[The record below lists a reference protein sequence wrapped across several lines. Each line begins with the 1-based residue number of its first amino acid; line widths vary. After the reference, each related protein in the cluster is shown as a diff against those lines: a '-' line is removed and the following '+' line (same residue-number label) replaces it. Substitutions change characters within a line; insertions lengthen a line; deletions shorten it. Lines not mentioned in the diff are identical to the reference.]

1 MKKLSILSVLAATLL
16 FILTACGGATPTAVP
31 PTPVPPTS
39 APVSAP
45 TTAPTSAPTTA
56 PTSAPVSAPTSAPTT
71 APTTAAT
78 TAPTAAPA
86 TATTAPTTAPTGAP
100 AAAGPVVKSKQ
111 LNLYGWSEYIPQEL
125 LDEFAKEYGVT
136 VNYDTYASN
145 EELLA
150 KLQAGAK
157 NYDVIIPSDYT
168 VAIMIGQ
175 NLLDPID
182 TSQIPNFA
190 NVDPQFTNPSYDPGN
205 KYTVPYQWG
214 SVGIAVNTDDVTKP
228 ITKYADLWDP
238 AFKNALVV
246 LDDEREIIGM
256 TLLTLGYNKNST
268 DPRELKEAKQKLLEL
283 KRNIKVFDSD
293 SPKTELLSGEAV
305 AGVVWN
311 GEAALAHRENPK
323 IIYVIPAEGMGVW
336 IDNLAVPKD
345 PPHKDAA
352 IAFLNFVLRPDMS
365 VLITKAYPYSS
376 VNKPALDLLKQT
388 DPQAY
393 QEYMSNPANNPSP
406 EAVKNGHGVVD
417 VGDAT
422 TLYDQI
428 WTDVKAGQ

>member
-1 MKKLSILSVLAATLL
+1 MKKLSTLSLLTAALLLALAA
-16 FILTACGGATPTAVP
+16 CGEETPTAVP
-31 PTPVPPTS
+31 PTPVPPTL
-39 APVSAP
+39 AP
-45 TTAPTSAPTTA
+45 TAVPPTAAPPTSAPTTA
-56 PTSAPVSAPTSAPTT
+56 PTKAPTAALTSAPTT
-71 APTTAAT
+71 APTTA
-78 TAPTAAPA
+78 PTAVPA
-86 TATTAPTTAPTGAP
+86 TATTAPTTAPTKAP
-100 AAAGPVVKSKQ
+100 TAAGPAVTSKQ

-125 LDEFAKEYGVT
+125 LDEFGKEYGVT

-168 VAIMIGQ
+168 VGIMIAQ
-175 NLLDPID
+175 NLLEPID
-182 TSQIPNFA
+182 INQIPNFA
-190 NVDPQFTNPSYDPGN
+190 NVDPQFKNPAYDPGN
-205 KYTVPYQWG
+205 KYSVPYQWG
-214 SVGIAVNTDDVTKP
+214 SVGIAVNTDQVKKP
-228 ITKYADLWDP
+228 IAKYADLWDP
-238 AFKNALVV
+238 DFKNGLVV

-256 TLLTLGYNKNST
+256 ALLTLGYSKNST

-293 SPKTELLSGEAV
+293 SPKTELLSGEVV

-323 IIYVIPAEGMGVW
+323 IVYVIPAEGMGVW
-336 IDNLAVPKD
+336 VDNLALPKS

-376 VNKPALDLLKQT
+376 VNPPALALLKQT
-388 DPQAY
+388 DPKTY
-393 QEYMSNPANNPSP
+393 EEYMSNPANNPPP
-406 EAVKNGHGVVD
+406 EAVKSGHAVVD

-422 TLYDQI
+422 TLYDQV
-428 WTDVKAGQ
+428 WTDVKSGQ